1 MLPTQIQNILT
12 KTINLQNTVQLLL
25 NETKNS
31 QLSMV
36 SSGVISINN

>member
-12 KTINLQNTVQLLL
+12 KTITLQNTVQLLL

-36 SSGVISINN
+36 SSGVTSTNT